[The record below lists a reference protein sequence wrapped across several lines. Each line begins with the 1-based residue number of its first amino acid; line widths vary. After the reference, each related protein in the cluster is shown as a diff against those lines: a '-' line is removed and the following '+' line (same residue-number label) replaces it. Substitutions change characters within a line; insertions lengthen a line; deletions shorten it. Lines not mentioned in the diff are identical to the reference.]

1 MANVWN
7 HLGERIVQAARM
19 AVALHLQQDGEES
32 TRQRDQAGG
41 AGDGGTSKAAPLFT
55 DDPLPMESG
64 RPARPLFFSTWGG
77 R

>member
-19 AVALHLQQDGEES
+19 AVAIHLEQEVQRS

-41 AGDGGTSKAAPLFT
+41 AGDSGTSKAAPPFT
-55 DDPLPMESG
+55 DDPLPTKSG
-64 RPARPLFFSTWGG
+64 RLARPLFFSSWGA